1 MRIPQERIRKPTWS
15 QIKKEAQR
23 IPLAVGA
30 KKAPH
35 GFAEKAKSWALD
47 ALAAVPAA
55 AVSAPP
61 LGGVCEDSPA
71 PVFPDVS
78 K

>member
-1 MRIPQERIRKPTWS
+1 MRIPQERIRKPTWA

-35 GFAEKAKSWALD
+35 GFAEKAKSKALE
-47 ALAAVPAA
+47 ALAEVTRRSQRPQSLPHRWVACVRT
-55 AVSAPP
+55 P
-61 LGGVCEDSPA
+61 LP
-71 PVFPDVS
+71 
-78 K
+78 